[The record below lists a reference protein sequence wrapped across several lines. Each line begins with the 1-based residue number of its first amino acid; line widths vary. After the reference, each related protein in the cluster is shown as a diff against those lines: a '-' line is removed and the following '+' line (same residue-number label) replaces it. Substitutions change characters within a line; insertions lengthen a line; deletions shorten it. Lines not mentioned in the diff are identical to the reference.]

1 MTITRINIGPV
12 HPSTHGVLQLVVDL
26 DGDTIE
32 RVDPHIGYLH
42 RGVEKLTET
51 RMYMQ
56 NPPYMEKLDYLAPMS
71 YDEAYVAAVEN
82 ALGIEVKERAMY
94 IRVILLEL
102 QRIASHLF
110 FIGTIGNDLGQ
121 MFTLFMWA
129 YMDRDKVLDLLQEAA
144 GSRMFYVNMRL
155 GGMLSDLPPDFEERT
170 LETLDYIGK
179 RIKEYESFIEKNPVF
194 HERMKNIGILPPEKA
209 LDLGVTGP
217 VLRASGVQYDV
228 RKNSPYYVY
237 DKLHFEIKIL
247 TKGDNFARYKLR
259 LLEMRESIRLIKEAF
274 KMMPAG
280 DALGMPVKLRS
291 PPTKNRISCVSREAP
306 KGEVMMYLVADD
318 QKPYRLSIRSPNF
331 INLMAIMHMAKGIRT
346 ADLFATLGTLDLVM
360 GCVDR

>member
-1 MTITRINIGPV
+1 MTITRINIGPI
-12 HPSTHGVLQLVVDL
+12 HPSTHGVLRLVADI
-26 DGDTIE
+26 DGDTIV
-32 RVDPHIGYLH
+32 RVEPHIGFLH
-42 RGVEKLTET
+42 RGVEKLAET

-71 YDEAYVAAVEN
+71 YDEAYVAAVEK
-82 ALGIEVKERAMY
+82 AMGIEVKERAMY

-129 YMDRDKVLDLLQEAA
+129 YMDRDMVIDLLEEAT

-155 GGMLSDLPPDFEERT
+155 GGVVRDLPPDFEART
-170 LETLDYIGK
+170 LEKLNYLQK
-179 RIKEYESFIEKNPVF
+179 RMGEYESFIEKNPVF
-194 HERMKNIGILPPEKA
+194 GERMKGVGVLSSEKA

-217 VLRASGVQYDV
+217 VLRASGIEYDV

-247 TKGDNFARYKLR
+247 TKGDNFARYKIR
-259 LLEMRESIRLIKEAF
+259 LLEIKESIRLVREAF
-274 KMMPAG
+274 KRIPEG

-291 PPTKNRISCVSREAP
+291 PATKEKVAVISREVP
-306 KGEVMMYLVADD
+306 KGECMMYLVADD

-331 INLMAIMHMAKGIRT
+331 INLMSISHLAQGVRT